1 MTCKRIE
8 SMVKDKHRKEVFM
21 KKIVELVNL
30 SFKNSHEYFEKS
42 IDIQHMKED
51 LVSTFTPSQKAMFE
65 NLIIRINKL
74 HKLDIE
80 EHIVHTYKVC
90 KDVFKLR

>member
-1 MTCKRIE
+1 
-8 SMVKDKHRKEVFM
+8 M
-21 KKIVELVNL
+21 KKIIELVDL
-30 SFKNSHEYFEKS
+30 SFMNSQDYFEKS
-42 IDIQHMKED
+42 INIQYMKED

-65 NLIIRINKL
+65 NFINHINKL
-74 HKLDIE
+74 HKIDIE

>member
-1 MTCKRIE
+1 
-8 SMVKDKHRKEVFM
+8 M
-21 KKIVELVNL
+21 KKIIKLVDL

-65 NLIIRINKL
+65 SLINQINKI
-74 HKLDIE
+74 HKLDTE

>member
-1 MTCKRIE
+1 MN
-8 SMVKDKHRKEVFM
+8 
-21 KKIVELVNL
+21 KIVKLVDL
-30 SFKNSHEYFEKS
+30 SFMNSHKYFEKS
-42 IDIQHMKED
+42 IDIQHMKEA
-51 LVSTFTPSQKAMFE
+51 LVSTFTPSQKTMFE
-65 NLIIRINKL
+65 NLINHINKL

>member
-1 MTCKRIE
+1 
-8 SMVKDKHRKEVFM
+8 M
-21 KKIVELVNL
+21 KKIVELVDL

-51 LVSTFTPSQKAMFE
+51 LVSTFTPMQKAMFE
-65 NLIIRINKL
+65 NLMSNIYKL

-80 EHIVHTYKVC
+80 EQSCTLTRFAKMC
-90 KDVFKLR
+90 LS

>member
-1 MTCKRIE
+1 
-8 SMVKDKHRKEVFM
+8 M
-21 KKIVELVNL
+21 KKIIDLVGL

-42 IDIQHMKED
+42 IDIQHMKEA
-51 LVSTFTPSQKAMFE
+51 LVSTFTQNQKDMFNQLLE
-65 NLIIRINKL
+65 SVYKL

-80 EHIVHTYKVC
+80 EYIVHTYKVC

>member
-1 MTCKRIE
+1 
-8 SMVKDKHRKEVFM
+8 M
-21 KKIVELVNL
+21 KKIIELVDL
-30 SFKNSHEYFEKS
+30 GFKTSHEYFKKS

-51 LVSTFTPSQKAMFE
+51 LVSTFTPSQKVMFE
-65 NLIIRINKL
+65 NLMAHIYKL

-80 EHIVHTYKVC
+80 EHIVHAYKVC

>member
-1 MTCKRIE
+1 
-8 SMVKDKHRKEVFM
+8 M
-21 KKIVELVNL
+21 KKIVELVDL
-30 SFKNSHEYFEKS
+30 SFMNSHEYFEKS
-42 IDIQHMKED
+42 IDIQHMKEN
-51 LVSTFTPSQKAMFE
+51 LVSTFTPSQKSMFE
-65 NLIIRINKL
+65 KLMTSVYKL

>member
-1 MTCKRIE
+1 
-8 SMVKDKHRKEVFM
+8 M
-21 KKIVELVNL
+21 KKIVELVDL

-51 LVSTFTPSQKAMFE
+51 LVSTFTPSQKTMFK
-65 NLIIRINKL
+65 NLINHINKL

-80 EHIVHTYKVC
+80 EHVAHTHKVC

>member
-1 MTCKRIE
+1 
-8 SMVKDKHRKEVFM
+8 M
-21 KKIVELVNL
+21 KKIVELVDL
-30 SFKNSHEYFEKS
+30 SFINSHKYFKKS

-65 NLIIRINKL
+65 KLIDNVYKL
-74 HKLDIE
+74 NKLDIE
-80 EHIVHTYKVC
+80 EHIIHTYKVC

>member
-1 MTCKRIE
+1 MIK
-8 SMVKDKHRKEVFM
+8 
-21 KKIVELVNL
+21 LVDL
-30 SFKNSHEYFEKS
+30 SFMNSHEYFEKS

-65 NLIIRINKL
+65 NLINHINKL
-74 HKLDIE
+74 HKIDVE
-80 EHIVHTYKVC
+80 EYIVHTYKVC

>member
-1 MTCKRIE
+1 
-8 SMVKDKHRKEVFM
+8 M
-21 KKIVELVNL
+21 KNIIDLVGL

-51 LVSTFTPSQKAMFE
+51 LISTFTPSQKDMFE
-65 NLIIRINKL
+65 KLINHINKL

-80 EHIVHTYKVC
+80 EYIVHTYKVC

>member
-1 MTCKRIE
+1 
-8 SMVKDKHRKEVFM
+8 M
-21 KKIVELVNL
+21 KKIVELVDL
-30 SFKNSHEYFEKS
+30 SFMNSHEYFEKS

-65 NLIIRINKL
+65 NLINHINKL
-74 HKLDIE
+74 HKIDVE

-90 KDVFKLR
+90 KDVFELR

>member
-1 MTCKRIE
+1 
-8 SMVKDKHRKEVFM
+8 M
-21 KKIVELVNL
+21 KKIIELVDL

-42 IDIQHMKED
+42 IDIQHIKED

-65 NLIIRINKL
+65 KL
-74 HKLDIE
+74 MDYIYKLQKLDIE
-80 EHIVHTYKVC
+80 EHIIHTYKVC

>member
-1 MTCKRIE
+1 
-8 SMVKDKHRKEVFM
+8 M
-21 KKIVELVNL
+21 KKIVELVDV
-30 SFKNSHEYFEKS
+30 SFKHSHEYFEKS

-65 NLIIRINKL
+65 NLINHINKL
-74 HKLDIE
+74 HKIDIE
-80 EHIVHTYKVC
+80 EHIVYTHKVC